1 MPAVDSN
8 RLNLVGHETSFENL
22 EITGEVPG
30 WLSGTLLRNGPTH
43 SDQVS
48 GLRHWFDG
56 LAMLH
61 RFGISQGRVNYTG
74 KFLNSK
80 AFKKNRQEGK
90 IAYREFA
97 ADPCQTLF
105 GAIKSLYSPDFSDN
119 ASVNIGVVADRF
131 LALSET
137 PLPLEFDPA
146 TLETRTV
153 FNFTDKLHP
162 RIALTTAHPHYD
174 HHRRVTLNYG
184 TQIGANCRYN
194 LYYIED
200 GLQSRKLLASV
211 PTGSPG
217 YMHSFAHTP
226 NYAILAEY
234 PLLLGDPLQ
243 LGLGFKPFIENF
255 KWQPEKGT
263 RFLVINKALGRLEGV
278 FEAES
283 LFAFHHINAFEQ
295 QGELFLDLAAYE
307 NSAVIE
313 ALYLD
318 RLFPGPGEATPLEGG
333 ATFPAASLKRF
344 RLQPGRQTAQVE
356 VLSAEHLELPRINY
370 RQFSTRP
377 YRFVYAVSR
386 KDGPNILFEDR
397 LVKVDCATGERQIW
411 QEADCYPG
419 EPVFVALPGSHR
431 EDEGVVLSV
440 VVDLARQNSFLLILD
455 AASFIEKGRARVPTT
470 IPLGLHGNFFESFV

>member
-1 MPAVDSN
+1 MPVVDTN

-22 EITGEVPG
+22 EIKGEVPG

-43 SDQVS
+43 SDSTS

-61 RFGISQGRVNYTG
+61 RFGFSQGRVNYTG
-74 KFLNSK
+74 KYLNSK
-80 AFKKNRQEGK
+80 AFKKTRQEGK
-90 IAYREFA
+90 IAYREFG

-105 GAIKSLYSPDFSDN
+105 GAIKGLYSPEFSDN
-119 ASVNIGVVADRF
+119 ASVNIDVLAGRF

-146 TLETRTV
+146 TLEARPG

-174 HHRRVTLNYG
+174 FSRQVTLNYG
-184 TQIGANCRYN
+184 TQIGSNCRYN
-194 LYYIED
+194 LYYIEE

-211 PTGSPG
+211 PAGAPA

-226 NYAILAEY
+226 NFVILAEY
-234 PLLLGDPLQ
+234 PLLLDDPFQ

-263 RFLVINKALGRLEGV
+263 RFLVINKARGRLEGV

-295 QGELFLDLAAYE
+295 QGELFLDLAAYPDPT
-307 NSAVIE
+307 VIE

-318 RLFPGPGEATPLEGG
+318 RLFPGGEVMQESAP
-333 ATFPAASLKRF
+333 TFPTASLKRF
-344 RLQPGRQTAQVE
+344 RLQPGRSTAQMDI
-356 VLSAEHLELPRINY
+356 LSAEHLELPRINY

-386 KDGPNILFEDR
+386 QDGPNILFEDR
-397 LVKVDCATGERQIW
+397 LVKVDCATGERQLW
-411 QEADCYPG
+411 QEANCYPG
-419 EPVFVALPGSHR
+419 EPVFVAMPGGHR

-440 VVDLARQNSFLLILD
+440 VVDLAHHNSFLLILD
-455 AASFIEKGRARVPTT
+455 AASFTEKGRACVPTT
-470 IPLGLHGNFFESFV
+470 IPLGLHGNFFESYV